1 MFTRALRTTALIAA
15 MAISIAT
22 PSTAGENGDDRLPWR
37 GSARDDGYPVPQPP
51 PPVEQRYQSYKDDA
65 PAPPPPRRFA
75 ECLSKYGIRSALN
88 QQGWH
93 AFDAVENRGPV
104 TLMTARNDGGRRFDV
119 QFDSCNGAV
128 LDARPIVV
136 YREGPPVYYEP
147 RPAVGLYFGGGGGYR
162 GHHRH
167 WR

>member
-1 MFTRALRTTALIAA
+1 MLNRAICMITLCAA
-15 MAISIAT
+15 VAVSLAAPT
-22 PSTAGENGDDRLPWR
+22 LAGDDLPWR

-51 PPVEQRYQSYKDDA
+51 PPSEHRYQSYKDDA
-65 PAPPPPRRFA
+65 PAPLPPPRRVA

-93 AFDAVENRGPV
+93 AFDGVEMRGPV
-104 TLMTARNDGGRRFDV
+104 TYMTARNDGGRRFDV

-128 LDARPIVV
+128 IDARPIVV

-147 RPAVGLYFGGGGGYR
+147 RPAVGLYFGGGRGY
-162 GHHRH
+162 GHHHNH